1 MLFKRK
7 KDLDYYK
14 KRGLSIGENVE
25 CYSIDGIDSLFP
37 WLITIGNNVT
47 ISTNVQILTHD
58 SFTFFV
64 GAHTRV
70 GEVNIGNNVFIGT
83 KSIILPNVSIG
94 DNVIVG
100 AGSIVTKD
108 IPANSVVC
116 GNPARVIT
124 SYECF
129 KDKIMKDRESSYIID
144 SKYIN
149 HWDSIT
155 DEEKEVIKKNIK
167 NKYGYLG

>member
-58 SFTFFV
+58 SSTFFV

-94 DNVIVG
+94 DNV
-100 AGSIVTKD
+100 
-108 IPANSVVC
+108 
-116 GNPARVIT
+116 
-124 SYECF
+124 
-129 KDKIMKDRESSYIID
+129 
-144 SKYIN
+144 
-149 HWDSIT
+149 
-155 DEEKEVIKKNIK
+155 
-167 NKYGYLG
+167 

>member
-1 MLFKRK
+1 MENHTSKEKFFEYMNSIKETDMLFINAWNEWCE
-7 KDLDYYK
+7 
-14 KRGLSIGENVE
+14 GM
-25 CYSIDGIDSLFP
+25 
-37 WLITIGNNVT
+37 
-47 ISTNVQILTHD
+47 IL
-58 SFTFFV
+58 
-64 GAHTRV
+64 
-70 GEVNIGNNVFIGT
+70 EPNNVFIGT

>member
-1 MLFKRK
+1 M
-7 KDLDYYK
+7 
-14 KRGLSIGENVE
+14 
-25 CYSIDGIDSLFP
+25 
-37 WLITIGNNVT
+37 
-47 ISTNVQILTHD
+47 
-58 SFTFFV
+58 

-124 SYECF
+124 SYEC
-129 KDKIMKDRESSYIID
+129 
-144 SKYIN
+144 
-149 HWDSIT
+149 
-155 DEEKEVIKKNIK
+155 
-167 NKYGYLG
+167 